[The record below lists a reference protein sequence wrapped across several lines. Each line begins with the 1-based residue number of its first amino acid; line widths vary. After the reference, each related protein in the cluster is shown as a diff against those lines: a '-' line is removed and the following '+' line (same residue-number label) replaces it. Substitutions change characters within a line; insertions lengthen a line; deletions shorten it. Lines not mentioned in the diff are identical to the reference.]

1 MIIKILTLF
10 PNFFESFINSSIIGR
25 AISREVVQFEIID
38 IRKYSTDK
46 NHRVD
51 DRPLGGGAGLIMKL
65 DPLVSC
71 LKDNTNEK
79 SHKILLTPWGKQY
92 NQAKAID

>member
-38 IRKYSTDK
+38 IRK
-46 NHRVD
+46 
-51 DRPLGGGAGLIMKL
+51 
-65 DPLVSC
+65 
-71 LKDNTNEK
+71 
-79 SHKILLTPWGKQY
+79 
-92 NQAKAID
+92 

>member
-51 DRPLGGGAGLIMKL
+51 DRPLGGGAVFWLSAWKI
-65 DPLVSC
+65 SC
-71 LKDNTNEK
+71 RF
-79 SHKILLTPWGKQY
+79 QR
-92 NQAKAID
+92 